1 MPLSRMELQERGA
14 GSPEG
19 LVTRILK
26 LEPNLPIPVPIEDL
40 CKELD
45 ISDIRPLDT
54 QGFEGGIIT
63 DTERNEGVILV
74 NTASHY
80 YRRRFT
86 IGHEL
91 GHFLIPTHMPNAEGR
106 FLCSR
111 EDMNLLSANES
122 DRRAEMEVEA
132 NRFASLLLI
141 PPPALRKA
149 LGRSAADLG
158 KLVKLADDFKVS
170 KQAMSRAYADY
181 HEELIA
187 VIGIK
192 DGRIIW
198 IAKNRMRF
206 PFLEP
211 NIGDAVPRS
220 SLFHRGNDQPN
231 VASAITECLPDHWIN
246 VTRGTRAPAL
256 YEQVYRQRDGYA
268 LLMLQ
273 LEQVADDEEDEDE
286 DRDVERRW
294 ARPRFSR

>member
-1 MPLSRMELQERGA
+1 
-14 GSPEG
+14 
-19 LVTRILK
+19 
-26 LEPNLPIPVPIEDL
+26 
-40 CKELD
+40 
-45 ISDIRPLDT
+45 
-54 QGFEGGIIT
+54 
-63 DTERNEGVILV
+63 
-74 NTASHY
+74 
-80 YRRRFT
+80 
-86 IGHEL
+86 
-91 GHFLIPTHMPNAEGR
+91 
-106 FLCSR
+106 
-111 EDMNLLSANES
+111 
-122 DRRAEMEVEA
+122 
-132 NRFASLLLI
+132 
-141 PPPALRKA
+141 
-149 LGRSAADLG
+149 
-158 KLVKLADDFKVS
+158 
-170 KQAMSRAYADY
+170 
-181 HEELIA
+181 

>member
-1 MPLSRMELQERGA
+1 MPLSRMELEVKGA

-19 LVTRILK
+19 LVTWILK

-40 CKELD
+40 CRQLD

-54 QGFEGGIIT
+54 EGFEGGLIT
-63 DTERNEGVILV
+63 DAERSDGVILI
-74 NTASHY
+74 NSASHY

-91 GHFLIPTHMPNAEGR
+91 GHFLLPTHMPSLQGR

-111 EDMNLLSANES
+111 EDMNLLSARES
-122 DRRAEMEVEA
+122 DRRARMEVEA
-132 NRFASLLLI
+132 NRFSSLLLI

-149 LGRSAADLG
+149 LGNSSADLG
-158 KLVKLADDFKVS
+158 MLVKLAGDFKVS
-170 KQAMSRAYADY
+170 KRAMAHAYSDY

-187 VIGIK
+187 AIGIK
-192 DGRIIW
+192 DSRIIW

-206 PFLEP
+206 PFIQLG
-211 NIGDAVPRS
+211 IGDPVPKA
-220 SLFHRGNDQPN
+220 SLLYRGNHQAN
-231 VASAITECLPDHWIN
+231 VPSAISECLPDHWIN
-246 VTRGTRAPAL
+246 VTRGTKAPGL

-268 LLMLQ
+268 LLLLR
-273 LEQVADDEEDEDE
+273 LEEAADEDDEDE

-294 ARPRFSR
+294 AQPRFWR

>member
-1 MPLSRMELQERGA
+1 MPLSRMELQEKGA
-14 GSPEG
+14 GSPED

-40 CKELD
+40 CRQLD

-54 QGFEGGIIT
+54 EGFEGGLIT
-63 DTERNEGVILV
+63 DTERSNGVILV
-74 NTASHY
+74 NTGSHY
-80 YRRRFT
+80 FRRRFT

-91 GHFLIPTHMPNAEGR
+91 AHFLIPTHMPDKEGR

-111 EDMNLLSANES
+111 EDMNLLSAKEN
-122 DRRAEMEVEA
+122 DRRARMEVEA
-132 NRFASLLLI
+132 NRFSSLILI

-149 LGRSAADLG
+149 LAKSATDLG
-158 KLVKLADDFKVS
+158 TLVKLAGDFKVS

-181 HEELIA
+181 HEELVAI
-187 VIGIK
+187 VGVK

-198 IAKNRMRF
+198 ISKNRMRF
-206 PFLEP
+206 PFILP
-211 NIGDAVPRS
+211 NIGAPVPTA
-220 SLFHRGNDQPN
+220 SLFHRGNHQPN
-231 VASAITECLPDHWIN
+231 APSAMSECLPDHWIN

-273 LEQVADDEEDEDE
+273 LEQVADDDAEDE
-286 DRDVERRW
+286 DREVERRW
-294 ARPRFSR
+294 AEPRFWR